1 VLPLRSTSFRV
12 LACALLILGC
22 GSRAGV
28 ARAQF
33 TSSTL
38 HEEITEVL
46 TSTTNQWADMLTPSG
61 VFRNPF
67 AADAARGHHSFVP
80 PMLAYAVHRAGQRF
94 GASDLIAAAER
105 AWPHAVDARRA
116 SSFDM
121 IGAAY
126 AFRELALSDARR
138 DQLSLYMSAYGIPP
152 TGYRC
157 LVDRRCYG
165 NLKLSDALAVLSI
178 TGVGVRSPDPQARL
192 HNRRAARRQARK
204 LINKRVG
211 QVVDHRLR
219 ARSAG
224 RRIRGSYLSD
234 PKMNPIAY
242 HALSAFMLAEAVR
255 QLGRKASRSARRA
268 SRETLKALAVLV
280 APDGDIS
287 YLGRGQAQAWV
298 PAVVAGALASGARDA
313 AVRRPGLAG
322 IYLAAARRAV
332 ERLATQHSGDHGL
345 QLVPGASFRA
355 TTNGIDGYAHTVA
368 YNGLALFA
376 LTVAQDALAS
386 MRPAEIG
393 PLPAEHRLVVQD
405 SHTSGLA
412 VVADGRGWLA
422 VHRKV
427 AVNDVR
433 FDFGALALKRWNG
446 QGWVDLLA
454 PRPYAPLQSNSGGP
468 ALIRHGR
475 FLTPGGDAISARRR
489 TVTVDG
495 GYKRKHRWVRKVR
508 FRWRLTANGARLVVS
523 RAHRGDRFRFLVYT
537 PAGTGGIEPQAVVT
551 AGARWDFS
559 RPIRGGRLPGYHSAP
574 VENLD
579 ALEARIT
586 APKSGRF
593 AVTIR

>member
-1 VLPLRSTSFRV
+1 VLPLRSTALRV
-12 LACALLILGC
+12 LACALLILGL
-22 GSRAGV
+22 GGRTEV
-28 ARAQF
+28 ARAQL

-38 HEEITEVL
+38 HEEITAVL
-46 TSTTNQWADMLTPSG
+46 TRTTSQWAGMLTPTG

-80 PMLAYAVHRAGQRF
+80 PMLAYAVHRAGQHF
-94 GASDLIAAAER
+94 GASWLVDAAER
-105 AWPHAVDARRA
+105 AWPQAVDARRA

-126 AFRELALSDARR
+126 AFRDLALSDARR
-138 DQLSLYMSAYGIPP
+138 DQLSLYMSVYGIPP
-152 TGYRC
+152 TGHSC

-165 NLKLSDALAVLSI
+165 NLKLADALAVLAI
-178 TGVGVRSPDPQARL
+178 TGAGVRSPDPNARL
-192 HNRRAARRQARK
+192 HDRLAARRRARK
-204 LINKRVG
+204 LVNKRVG
-211 QVVDHRLR
+211 RIVDHRLR

-234 PKMNPIAY
+234 PRMNPIAY

-255 QLGRKASRSARRA
+255 QLGAKASHSAKRA

-287 YLGRGQAQAWV
+287 YLGRGQAQTWV

-313 AVRRPGLAG
+313 AARRPGLAG

-332 ERLATQHSGDHGL
+332 ERLATQHGSDQGL
-345 QLVPGASFRA
+345 QLVPGAIVRT
-355 TTNGIDGYAHTVA
+355 TTNGIDSYAHTVA

-376 LTVAQDALAS
+376 LTIAQDALSS
-386 MRPAEIG
+386 MPPVEIG
-393 PLPAEHRLVVQD
+393 PLPAEHRLVVRD
-405 SHTSGLA
+405 SRTSGLA
-412 VVADGRGWLA
+412 IVADGREWLA

-427 AVNDVR
+427 AVDDVR

-454 PRPYAPLQSNSGGP
+454 PRPYAPLQGNSSGP

-475 FLTPGGDAISARRR
+475 FLEPGGDAIQARRR

-495 GYKRKHRWVRKVR
+495 GYERKGRSVRKVR
-508 FRWRLTANGARLVVS
+508 FRWRLTATGARLVVS
-523 RAHRGDRFRFLVYT
+523 RAHRGDRFRFLAYT
-537 PAGTGGIEPQAVVT
+537 PAGTGAIEPQALVT

-559 RPIRGGRLPGYHSAP
+559 RPIRAGRLPGYHSAP

-593 AVTIR
+593 AVTIG